1 MTSATHF
8 RTHIA
13 RDAWTATHERVVGKN
28 RPAPPGNTPATEPQ
42 RPKAPQPK
50 KHAAPSA
57 ATDFKFLNVR
67 VPRKI
72 HKTIRKLS
80 VEDDKSL
87 QTIVIEALTAYATS
101 RKDA

>member
-1 MTSATHF
+1 MTPATTSG
-8 RTHIA
+8 RTSLA
-13 RDAWTATHERVVGKN
+13 NAWTATHERVVGKD

-57 ATDFKFLNVR
+57 ATNFKFLNVR
-67 VPRKI
+67 VPSEI
-72 HKTIRKLS
+72 HKTIRILS

-87 QTIVIEALTAYATS
+87 QTIVTEALTAYATS
-101 RKDA
+101 RKDT

>member
-1 MTSATHF
+1 MTPATTSG
-8 RTHIA
+8 RTSLA
-13 RDAWTATHERVVGKN
+13 NAWTETHKRVVGKD

-67 VPRKI
+67 VPSEI

-101 RKDA
+101 RKDT

>member
-1 MTSATHF
+1 MTPATTSG
-8 RTHIA
+8 RTSLA
-13 RDAWTATHERVVGKN
+13 NAWTETHKRVVGKD

-42 RPKAPQPK
+42 RQKAPQPK

-67 VPRKI
+67 VPSEI

-101 RKDA
+101 RKDT